1 MKNKAQNKAALVI
14 ENQHLKG
21 SYWLLTLAE
30 KSLVGLMQPGQFVNI
45 RLNGLNDP
53 LLRRPM
59 SIHAFDIE
67 TGRFKV
73 LYQVVGRGTEA
84 LTGIKAGES
93 LQILAPL
100 GNGFPDPAE
109 PPDNGQQIALIA
121 GGIGIAPLY
130 ALAEDL
136 LRKGYC
142 LTVYYGS
149 RSRVDFLVLEEFQQ
163 LGVKLE
169 LATEDGSCG
178 KQGYVTTELR
188 ENLLRKQTKA
198 VYACGPMA
206 MLKALKKETLG
217 MAIPVWLS
225 LEAHMACGLG
235 ACLGCTVRLKT
246 AAGGWRYALI
256 CQEGPAIA
264 AEEVEFDE

>member
-21 SYWLLTLAE
+21 NYWLLTLAE
-30 KSLVGLMQPGQFVNI
+30 KNLVDLMQPGQFVNI
-45 RLNGLNDP
+45 RLSGLNDP

-59 SIHAFDIE
+59 SIHAVDTE

-84 LTGIKAGES
+84 LTTIKTGES

-100 GNGFPDPAE
+100 GSGFPLPDEPAA
-109 PPDNGQQIALIA
+109 NGQQIALVA

-136 LRKGYC
+136 LQKGYC

-149 RSRVDFLVLEEFQQ
+149 RSRADLLVLEELQQ

-178 KQGYVTTELR
+178 KQGYVTVQLR
-188 ENLLRKQTKA
+188 ENLQRQQTKA
-198 VYACGPMA
+198 VYACGPMP
-206 MLKALKKETLG
+206 MLKALKKETQSL
-217 MAIPVWLS
+217 AIPVWLS

-246 AAGGWRYALI
+246 ADGGWRYALI
-256 CQEGPAIA
+256 CQEGPVIA
-264 AEEVEFDE
+264 AEEVDFDE